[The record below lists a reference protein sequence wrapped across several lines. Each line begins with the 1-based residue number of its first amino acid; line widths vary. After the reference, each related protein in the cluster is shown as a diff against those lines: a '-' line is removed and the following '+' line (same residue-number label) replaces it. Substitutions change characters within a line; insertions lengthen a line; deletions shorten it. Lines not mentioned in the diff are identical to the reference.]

1 MSAARNTS
9 PVARVVVLGLALLG
23 VSVAAIVFAPGGT
36 APLRAA
42 PLWLALVVAVAFG
55 VAERAVF
62 HLEHR
67 REAISFSLSEVPS
80 LYALVFLDIRLAVAV
95 RIVGALSV
103 LWLTRRPP
111 LHKLLFN
118 AGLFALEIAVGACV
132 LRTIVAWSDGSMTW
146 VLAGGV
152 IAVGLVT
159 VVGSLFVCAAIAQFE
174 GDFFGK
180 AVTELRSS
188 VWIFAL
194 NATIAGLTLAP
205 ALVTPWLSLFAIAPI
220 AILWIFV
227 QQQGAIGQTLRDV
240 EAIQGFAGR
249 IAGEVDL
256 RGIGRAG
263 VDETTR
269 LLRARQ
275 AGLVIFDGEAA
286 LMTISTGPP
295 LDGLPASTDDPRWRA
310 VLLDADEAHPD
321 GRRVDDM
328 CAVPVLSDQGAVG
341 LLVVRG
347 REGALDSFTDTDLRR
362 LRTLADQLAAA
373 VGRGLMH
380 RHLEFEAHHDL
391 LTGLANRASFER
403 DLDGIRERALEQE
416 SMAFVVMFDL
426 DRFKEVND
434 TLGHHA
440 GDQLLIEIAH
450 RLTAMPEPG
459 DLLARFAGDEFA
471 LSGVRSTIDEI
482 DTLVRACIAAVARP
496 FSIDGLELVV
506 NASAGVATQTPEA
519 DNSTPLRRS
528 TDAEADSARLLRRA
542 DIAMYHAKQ
551 NHLGHEFYRDE
562 IDRRTPARLSM
573 LADLRTA
580 IDRSGIELH
589 FQPKLDLVSNVV
601 SGAEVLARW
610 THPTRGSVPPID
622 FIRVAEESGLIRSLT
637 DLVLEG
643 SIGAIAALDQ
653 RGHRLSLAVNL
664 STQDL
669 LDELLGDRIERRLDQ
684 FGIEPARLTLEITEG
699 TLLYDGPRTRSTIE
713 RLHRIGVHLSIDD
726 FGTGYSSLSYL
737 RQLPVTELKIDRSFV
752 TNLVVDAQDETIVRS
767 TIDLGHNLG
776 LQVVAEG
783 VETNEVADRLRALG
797 CDVAQGYGICRPL
810 PFDQL
815 TKWLVNTTFATRQA
829 DPARPL
835 PW

>member
-36 APLRAA
+36 AALHAA

-152 IAVGLVT
+152 VAVGLVT

-188 VWIFAL
+188 AWIFAL

-286 LMTISTGPP
+286 LMTISTGEP

-434 TLGHHA
+434 TLGHA
-440 GDQLLIEIAH
+440 EGDRVLMRIASIMEETL
-450 RLTAMPEPG
+450 RTS
-459 DLLARFAGDEFA
+459 DLLARLGGDEFGII
-471 LSGVRSTIDEI
+471 LPE
-482 DTLVRACIAAVARP
+482 
-496 FSIDGLELVV
+496 
-506 NASAGVATQTPEA
+506 TPY
-519 DNSTPLRRS
+519 
-528 TDAEADSARLLRRA
+528 AEAEGALAKLR
-542 DIAMYHAKQ
+542 
-551 NHLGHEFYRDE
+551 
-562 IDRRTPARLSM
+562 
-573 LADLRTA
+573 
-580 IDRSGIELH
+580 
-589 FQPKLDLVSNVV
+589 
-601 SGAEVLARW
+601 AEVLEAMNQ
-610 THPTRGSVPPID
+610 
-622 FIRVAEESGLIRSLT
+622 
-637 DLVLEG
+637 EG
-643 SIGAIAALDQ
+643 W
-653 RGHRLSLAVNL
+653 
-664 STQDL
+664 
-669 LDELLGDRIERRLDQ
+669 
-684 FGIEPARLTLEITEG
+684 
-699 TLLYDGPRTRSTIE
+699 
-713 RLHRIGVHLSIDD
+713 
-726 FGTGYSSLSYL
+726 
-737 RQLPVTELKIDRSFV
+737 PVTLSMGAV
-752 TNLVVDAQDETIVRS
+752 TFESSVDTADDAVR
-767 TIDLGHNLG
+767 IADG
-776 LQVVAEG
+776 LMYAAKAAG
-783 VETNEVADRLRALG
+783 GD
-797 CDVAQGYGICRPL
+797 GIQHL
-810 PFDQL
+810 L
-815 TKWLVNTTFATRQA
+815 WTGE
-829 DPARPL
+829 
-835 PW
+835 

>member
-1 MSAARNTS
+1 MGASRNTS
-9 PVARVVVLGLALLG
+9 PVARVVVLGLALIG
-23 VSVAAIVFAPGGT
+23 VSVAAMVIAPGGT
-36 APLRAA
+36 APLR
-42 PLWLALVVAVAFG
+42 PGPFWLPIVVGVAFG

-67 REAISFSLSEVPS
+67 REAISFSISEVPT
-80 LYALVFLDIRLAVAV
+80 LYALVFLDVRLAVAA
-95 RIVGALSV
+95 RIVGGLAV
-103 LWLTRRPP
+103 VWVTRRPP

-118 AGLFALEIAVGACV
+118 AGLFALEIAVAACV
-132 LRTIVAWSDGSMTW
+132 LRTIVAWSDESITW
-146 VLAGGV
+146 MVAGGV
-152 IAVGLVT
+152 VAVGIVS
-159 VVGSLFVCAAIAQFE
+159 VVGSLIVCAAIAQFE

-180 AVTELRSS
+180 AVTELRTSG
-188 VWIFAL
+188 WIFAL
-194 NATIAGLTLAP
+194 NATIAGVALAP

-227 QQQGAIGQTLRDV
+227 QQQGRIGQTLRDV
-240 EAIQGFAGR
+240 ESIQGFAGR
-249 IAGEVDL
+249 IAGEADL
-256 RGIGRAG
+256 EGIGRAT

-275 AGLVIFDGEAA
+275 AGLVIFDGEVA
-286 LMTISTGPP
+286 LMTISAGMP
-295 LDGLPASTDDPRWRA
+295 LNGLPARTDDPRWHA
-310 VLLDADEAHPD
+310 ILHD
-321 GRRVDDM
+321 VDDGNPGGGLVDGL
-328 CAVPVLSDQGAVG
+328 CAAPVRSDQGVVG
-341 LLVVRG
+341 VLVVRG
-347 REGALDSFTDTDLRR
+347 REGALESFTATDLSR
-362 LRTLADQLAAA
+362 LRTLADQLAGA
-373 VGRGLMH
+373 VARGLMH
-380 RHLEFEAHHDL
+380 RHLAFEAHHDL
-391 LTGLANRASFER
+391 LTGLANRAAFER
-403 DLDGIRERALEQE
+403 DLATLRDRALARA
-416 SMAFVVMFDL
+416 STAFVVMFDL

-440 GDQLLIEIAH
+440 GDQLLIEVAQRIT
-450 RLTAMPEPG
+450 RVTEPG

-471 LSGVRSTIDEI
+471 LSGLRDSVDDI
-482 DTLVRACIAAVARP
+482 DTFVRACTSAVARP
-496 FSIDGLELVV
+496 FSIDGLELVI
-506 NASAGVATQTPEA
+506 NASAGVATQA
-519 DNSTPLRRS
+519 GD
-528 TDAEADSARLLRRA
+528 ADSAALLRRAGDADSALLRRA
-542 DIAMYHAKQ
+542 DVAMYHAKQ

-580 IDRSGIELH
+580 IDRAGIELH
-589 FQPKLDLVSNVV
+589 FQPKLDLVANVV

-610 THPTRGSVPPID
+610 HHPTRGSVPPIE
-622 FIRVAEESGLIRSLT
+622 FIKVAEESGLIRSLT

-643 SIGAIAALDQ
+643 SIGAIAALDA
-653 RGHRLSLAVNL
+653 RGHRLGVAVNL

-669 LDELLGDRIERRLDQ
+669 LDELLCDRVERRLEQ

-713 RLHRIGVHLSIDD
+713 RLHEIGVHLSIDD

-783 VETNEVADRLRALG
+783 VETNDVADRLRVLG
-797 CDVAQGYGICRPL
+797 CDIAQGYGICRPL

-815 TKWLVNTTFATRQA
+815 ATWLVNTSFATRQA
-829 DPARPL
+829 DPIRPL

>member
-1 MSAARNTS
+1 MNAARNTS
-9 PVARVVVLGLALLG
+9 PVARVVVLGLALVG
-23 VSVAAIVFAPGGT
+23 VAVAAMVVAPGGT
-36 APLRAA
+36 APLRAG
-42 PLWLALVVAVAFG
+42 PFWLPLVVGVAFG

-67 REAISFSLSEVPS
+67 REAISFSISEVPT

-95 RIVGALSV
+95 RIVGGLTV
-103 LWLTRRPP
+103 VWVTRRPP

-118 AGLFALEIAVGACV
+118 AGLFALEVAVAACL
-132 LRTIVAWSDGSMTW
+132 LRTIVAWSDESITW
-146 VLAGGV
+146 MVAGGV
-152 IAVGLVT
+152 IAVGVVS
-159 VVGSLFVCAAIAQFE
+159 VVGSLIVCAAIAQFE

-227 QQQGAIGQTLRDV
+227 QQQGVIGQTLRDV
-240 EAIQGFAGR
+240 ESIQGFAGR

-256 RGIGRAG
+256 AGIGRAA

-275 AGLVIFDGEAA
+275 ASLVIFDGEVA
-286 LMTISTGPP
+286 LMTISAGETIE
-295 LDGLPASTDDPRWRA
+295 GLPARIDEPRWLA
-310 VLLDADEAHPD
+310 VLHH
-321 GRRVDDM
+321 VDDVEPVGRLVDGL
-328 CAVPVLSDQGAVG
+328 CAAPVLSEHGVVG
-341 LLVVRG
+341 VLVVSG
-347 REGALDSFTDTDLRR
+347 REGAIESFHDADLRR
-362 LRTLADQLAAA
+362 LRTIADQLGAA

-391 LTGLANRASFER
+391 LTGLANRAAFER
-403 DLDGIRERALEQE
+403 DLAGIRERALEYG
-416 SMAFVVMFDL
+416 STAFVVMFDL

-440 GDQLLIEIAH
+440 GDLLLIEVAH
-450 RLTAMPEPG
+450 RLNSMTEPG

-471 LSGVRSTIDEI
+471 LSGLRATIDDI
-482 DTLVRACIAAVARP
+482 DAFVRACTSAVARA
-496 FSIDGLELVV
+496 FSIDGLELVI
-506 NASAGVATQTPEA
+506 NASAGVATQAGDA
-519 DNSTPLRRS
+519 DSGALLRRAG
-528 TDAEADSARLLRRA
+528 DADSALLRRA
-542 DIAMYHAKQ
+542 DVAMYHAKQ

-580 IDRSGIELH
+580 IDRAGIELH
-589 FQPKLDLVSNVV
+589 FQPKLDLVANVV

-610 THPTRGSVPPID
+610 NHPTRGSVPPIE
-622 FIRVAEESGLIRSLT
+622 FIKVAEESGLIRSLT

-643 SIGAIAALDQ
+643 SIGAIAALDA
-653 RGHRLSLAVNL
+653 RGHRLGLAVNL

-669 LDELLGDRIERRLDQ
+669 LDELLCDRIERRLDQ
-684 FGIEPARLTLEITEG
+684 FGVEPARLTLEITEG

-713 RLHRIGVHLSIDD
+713 RLHEIGVHLSIDD

-783 VETNEVADRLRALG
+783 VETNDVADRLRVLG
-797 CDVAQGYGICRPL
+797 CDIAQGYGICRPL

-815 TKWLVNTTFATRQA
+815 TTWLVNTSFATRQA